1 MYNKGDVMSKMDVL
15 KIALDLA
22 NVLMDAGEEVETI
35 LEMPETE
42 KLLVDVKKLVS
53 DLKGE

>member
-1 MYNKGDVMSKMDVL
+1 MTKIDVL

-42 KLLVDVKKLVS
+42 KLLIDLKKLIK
-53 DLKGE
+53 DMKEG